1 MADHLVTDSPAD
13 PGPEPR
19 SRTASRR
26 PGASVPNM
34 DANDGPDTH
43 LMDYVMVVY
52 KRRRLALTAFVLVVG
67 GVTVYSFTATP
78 VFEARTRLL
87 IEADQQNVVN
97 FKQVVE
103 EDQTKADYYQ
113 TQYNILQS
121 RALARGTLEELRLWD
136 KPPFGGGGSESLIRW
151 FAAAPAAVAR
161 LVTSSEPAPPPAPDE
176 SDAQSKAIDVFLSN
190 LEVTPIRNSR
200 LVDVTYR
207 LPDAALT
214 AAIANTLGK
223 HYIQQSLDYRF
234 TASKEASDWLEGQLA
249 GQRKAVES
257 AEARLQQ
264 YREQNDAISMTDREN
279 ITVQKLADLNAA
291 VTRAKTE
298 RIQKQALYRQLQT
311 SQSDPSRLDTFPAI
325 LTNPFVQEQKG
336 QLAALQRQY
345 AEASRRLGAKHPDMI
360 KLTTALE
367 QTQTKLD
374 VEIEK
379 IVQSVRSEYEA
390 AEAQEQSLMAALD
403 QQKGEALSM
412 NRKAIDYGVFAR
424 DVESSKQLYNNLL
437 QRAKETGITGELKT
451 SNVRVVDRA
460 ERPRRPV
467 SPRKGTNILLSLF
480 VGVILACG
488 LALSFE
494 YLDNRISSPE
504 EFRAN
509 LGLVYLGML
518 PVLPG
523 VDGTYP
529 LLSGGVPAG
538 FSEAFRT
545 LRTNVLFSS
554 AEKGARTL
562 VVTSTGPREG
572 KSLVSGN
579 LAVALAQAGQRVLL
593 IDADLR
599 KPAVHLIFRIG
610 QEPGLSNVMVGS
622 AKASE
627 AVVEPGIEGLWVM
640 AAGRIPPN
648 PAELLG
654 SQRFEELLASLKAH
668 FDWIIL
674 DTPPVMAVTDT
685 ALVAHHATGVVFV
698 VRADTTSRHAARR
711 ALDQLEQVGARFV
724 GGVLNRVDLQRNA
737 YYYSQYY
744 RHEYTQYYTKAS

>member
-1 MADHLVTDSPAD
+1 
-13 PGPEPR
+13 
-19 SRTASRR
+19 
-26 PGASVPNM
+26 
-34 DANDGPDTH
+34 
-43 LMDYVMVVY
+43 MDYVMVVY
-52 KRRRLALTAFVLVVG
+52 KRRRMALTAFILAVG
-67 GVTVYSFTATP
+67 GATVYSFTATP
-78 VFEARTRLL
+78 IFEARTRLL
-87 IEADQQNVVN
+87 IEAEQQNVVN

-121 RALARGTLEELRLWD
+121 RALARRTLDELRLWD
-136 KPPFGGGGSESLIRW
+136 RPPFGGDTSADSLIRRL
-151 FAAAPAAVAR
+151 AEAPGALAR
-161 LVTSSEPAPPPAPDE
+161 LFTSSESTPPPTADE
-176 SDAQSKAIDVFLSN
+176 TAAQSRAIDVFLSH

-214 AAIANTLGK
+214 ATIVNSLAK
-223 HYIQQSLDYRF
+223 HYIQQSLEYKF
-234 TASKEASDWLEGQLA
+234 NASKEASDWLEAQLA
-249 GQRKAVES
+249 EQRKAVEA
-257 AEARLQQ
+257 AEAKLQQ
-264 YREQNDAISMTDREN
+264 YREQNDALSVADREN

-298 RIQKQALYRQLQT
+298 RIQKQAFYRQLQA

-325 LTNPFVQEQKG
+325 LANPFVQEQKG
-336 QLAALQRQY
+336 QLATLQRQY
-345 AEASRRLGAKHPDMI
+345 AEASAKLGAKHPDMI
-360 KLTTALE
+360 KLTSAME
-367 QTQTKLD
+367 QTRKKLE

-379 IVQSVRSEYEA
+379 IGQSVRSEYEA
-390 AEAQEQSLMAALD
+390 AQAQEENLMAALN
-403 QQKGEALSM
+403 QQKVEALSM
-412 NRKAIDYGVFAR
+412 NRKAIDYGVLAR

-437 QRAKETGITGELKT
+437 QRAKETGVAGALRT

-467 SPRKGTNILLSLF
+467 SPRKGTNILLSIF
-480 VGVILACG
+480 VGTVLACG

-494 YLDNRISSPE
+494 YLDDRISSPE
-504 EFRAN
+504 EFRAH
-509 LGLVYLGML
+509 LGLVHLGLL

-529 LLSGGVPAG
+529 LLSGGVPSG
-538 FSEAFRT
+538 FSEAFRA

-554 AEKGARTL
+554 AEEGARTL

-593 IDADLR
+593 VDADLR
-599 KPAVHLIFRIG
+599 KPAVHEIFRVG
-610 QEPGLSNVMVGS
+610 QEPGLSNVLVGS

-627 AVVEPGIEGLWVM
+627 AVIEPGVEGLWIM

-654 SQRFEELLASLKAH
+654 SQRFQELLTSLKAH
-668 FDWIIL
+668 FDWIL
-674 DTPPVMAVTDT
+674 VDTPPVMAVTDA
-685 ALVAHHATGVVFV
+685 ALVAHRATGVVFV
-698 VRADTTSRHAARR
+698 VRADATSRHAARR
-711 ALDQLEQVGARFV
+711 ALDQLEQVGAKFV
-724 GGVLNRVDLQRNA
+724 GGVLNRVDLQRNS

-744 RHEYTQYYTKAS
+744 RREYAQYYTKAS